1 MILPVPSVAANVV
14 ARAEN
19 GDRLLSPE
27 SSMPS
32 ESLIAYRILC
42 CGKCSFNVKYVCV
55 PKRIIR
61 RGMPHIK
68 SLAACMICNVI
79 HRIGSVILYIWKKT
93 AKKNKRLWAKGKG
106 V

>member
-1 MILPVPSVAANVV
+1 MILPVPSVAASVV

-27 SSMPS
+27 SSIPS

-55 PKRIIR
+55 PKSMIR

-68 SLAACMICNVI
+68 SLAACIICNVI
-79 HRIGSVILYIWKKT
+79 HRTRSVILFIWGNT
-93 AKKNKRLWAKGKG
+93 AKKN
-106 V
+106 